1 MIEDGNEREDSV
13 RKRQIKKEADNWI
26 NYKISRSRKED
37 SAEDEFGI
45 KTYEKV

>member
-1 MIEDGNEREDSV
+1 MIEDGNEKEDSV
-13 RKRQIKKEADNWI
+13 RKRQIKKEADNCI

-37 SAEDEFGI
+37 SSEDEFGI